1 MQRYRIHFQKKLLD
15 VVDKVAYR
23 QTANSV
29 TLAMAKIEVTFVKDG
44 IERTKLL
51 TVAATSGPDG
61 HELSKY
67 FSLYLPKDAL
77 YLDTKMTP
85 GQLVDGLAAETGHA
99 EESIINW
106 FYEAKDKLFNQ
117 DEKVELTRK
126 VFTKNGTEIC
136 TKKHVLY
143 PGEVTSIRVKEL
155 AASRAI
161 CNRVC
166 TQKVVD
172 LDAEMFKELNKIDS
186 TQAQDR
192 AAEIRKM
199 EEAAKKASQDAAA
212 AEKKAGG
219 RPRFVQKGINGL
231 KAVHTPT
238 PFERLVRKV

>member
-1 MQRYRIHFQKKLLD
+1 M
-15 VVDKVAYR
+15 
-23 QTANSV
+23 
-29 TLAMAKIEVTFVKDG
+29 
-44 IERTKLL
+44 
-51 TVAATSGPDG
+51 
-61 HELSKY
+61 
-67 FSLYLPKDAL
+67 
-77 YLDTKMTP
+77 
-85 GQLVDGLAAETGHA
+85 
-99 EESIINW
+99 
-106 FYEAKDKLFNQ
+106 
-117 DEKVELTRK
+117 
-126 VFTKNGTEIC
+126 
-136 TKKHVLY
+136 
-143 PGEVTSIRVKEL
+143 KEL